1 MAIDSEEFFENYF
14 RKLTDQAPYPW
25 QRKLFLCFSSAVGE
39 PWPEVVDLPTGAGK
53 TSVLHVW
60 LLALAW
66 SIHVGASSVPRRLA
80 WIVNRRVV
88 VDQVTTEVEKILKRL
103 AEDASCADLRDLLAR
118 ASLSPVALAASTLRG
133 QHADKGEWSR
143 DPSTPAVVVGT
154 VDMIGS
160 RLLFR
165 GYRAGRYYRPIHAG
179 LLGVDTLIV
188 NDEAH
193 LSPALARL
201 LASVREHGPAAKIS
215 G

>member
-1 MAIDSEEFFENYF
+1 MVAESESFFINNF
-14 RKLTDQAPYPW
+14 LRLTKQQPYPW
-25 QRKLFLCFSSAVGE
+25 QKKLFFQFSASPRGL
-39 PWPEVVDLPTGAGK
+39 WPEVVDLPTGAGK

-66 SIHVGASSVPRRLA
+66 SIRAETYGVPRRLA

-88 VDQVTTEVEKILKRL
+88 VDQVTSEVEAL
-103 AEDASCADLRDLLAR
+103 LREIAAPESEVGRLLA
-118 ASLSPVALAASTLRG
+118 SVSQTDTPLAASTLRG
-133 QHADKGEWSR
+133 QLADNRDWGR

-201 LASVREHGPAAKIS
+201 LTAVRDQAPAAQIAGK
-215 G
+215 